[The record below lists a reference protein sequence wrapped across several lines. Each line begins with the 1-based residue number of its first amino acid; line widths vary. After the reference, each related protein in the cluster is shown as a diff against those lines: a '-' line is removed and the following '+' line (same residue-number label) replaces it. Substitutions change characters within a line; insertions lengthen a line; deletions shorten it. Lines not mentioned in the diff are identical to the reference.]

1 MIEPPL
7 PAARI
12 AETVTASVLNTP
24 VKLMSMTSWHCRA
37 EICQIDRPTGMM
49 PALAH
54 TMSRRPSSETPDVTA
69 ALQPLAATHVSAGQD
84 GAAAGLFDQHLRFV
98 KILLGG
104 HRVRRG
110 VGSLVGHADGVG
122 PSLAPTYACDECDF
136 AFEHAPQGHL
146 RVSFPWAS
154 ILVAHRCGA

>member
-7 PAARI
+7 AAARI

-37 EICQIDRPTGMM
+37 EICQVDRPTSMM

-54 TMSRRPSSETPDVTA
+54 TMSRPSSETPDVAA
-69 ALQPLAATHVSAGQD
+69 ALQLLAATHVSAGRD
-84 GAAAGLFDQHLRFV
+84 GVAAGLFDQHLRFV

-110 VGSLVGHADGVG
+110 VGS
-122 PSLAPTYACDECDF
+122 PSAMQMAWGRPWLRPTPVMNATLPI
-136 AFEHAPQGHL
+136 EHAPQGHL
-146 RVSFPWAS
+146 RVSFLWAS
-154 ILVAHRCGA
+154 ILDIK

>member
-110 VGSLVGHADGVG
+110 VGSLVGHAEAWGRPWPRPTPVMNATL
-122 PSLAPTYACDECDF
+122 PSSMHHKATSGC
-136 AFEHAPQGHL
+136 
-146 RVSFPWAS
+146 RFPGRQFS
-154 ILVAHRCGA
+154 